1 MIRPQ
6 DPREIGNAEFSYSFV
21 MPQNYLARNLAI
33 PEKIEAAVDG
43 MMLALL
49 KMQQVVAR
57 MRPTG
62 AAIDESALQNI
73 DYGLG
78 DAGTH

>member
-6 DPREIGNAEFSYSFV
+6 DPKEIGNAEFSYSFY
-21 MPQNYLARNLAI
+21 MPQNYAMRNLAI

-43 MMLALL
+43 MILALL

-62 AAIDESALQNI
+62 
-73 DYGLG
+73 
-78 DAGTH
+78 